1 MDTVQPL
8 LVSNHPPEE
17 CGLATFTREPADAVD
32 LPARES
38 VSSLSATQE
47 TRSAHHL
54 ITTTTESW
62 PSASTFAW
70 PSLLWIG
77 ALHLGALLALVPS
90 CFSWTAVGVCLFLH
104 WLTGGIGIC
113 MTYHRLLTHRSFAI
127 RPRWLEYVLTAIGC
141 CASEGGPIGWV
152 ADHRNHHAHSDDE
165 HDVHSP
171 KRGFAWAHMFWWM
184 TPDVTSRHTPEYYKK
199 WAPDLYK
206 DHVYRWID
214 SYQLVFPILLFAV
227 LYAFGGMSWL
237 IWGGFV
243 RTIFVLHTTWLVNS
257 ATHIWGY
264 RTHETRDS
272 STNLWW
278 VALLTYGEGWH
289 NNHHAFQTSAR
300 HGLRWWEMDTTYVA
314 IRVLSALGLAH
325 SVKLPRFTPASLLPT
340 GASGPRERPAEPGTN
355 ASA

>member
-1 MDTVQPL
+1 
-8 LVSNHPPEE
+8 
-17 CGLATFTREPADAVD
+17 LAAFTPDSADAMD
-32 LPARES
+32 LTAGES
-38 VSSLSATQE
+38 GSFPVAIHK
-47 TRSAHHL
+47 TRSDRCL
-54 ITTTTESW
+54 IMTTTKSW
-62 PSASTFAW
+62 PSAAIAW

-77 ALHLGALLALVPS
+77 ALHLGAMLAFVPS
-90 CFSWTAVGVCLFLH
+90 NFSWTALGVCLVLH

-113 MTYHRLLTHRSFAI
+113 MTYHRLLTHRSFAT
-127 RPRWLEYVLTAIGC
+127 RPRGLEYVLTAIGC

-184 TPDVTSRHTPEYYKK
+184 TPDVTSLHTPQYYKK

-206 DHVYRWID
+206 DRVYRWID
-214 SYQLVFPILLFAV
+214 SYQIVFPILLFAA

-257 ATHIWGY
+257 ATHVWGY
-264 RTHETRDS
+264 RPHETRDS

-300 HGLRWWEMDTTYVA
+300 HGLRWWEVDMTYVG

-325 SVKLPRFTPASLLPT
+325 SVKLPKLMPEFPLATRATRPKTALRET
-340 GASGPRERPAEPGTN
+340 GHVRVGAGR
-355 ASA
+355 

>member
-1 MDTVQPL
+1 MVEHPKSFDHVGFFISFTARRACRNDPERLIAKFTGSIPL
-8 LVSNHPPEE
+8 M
-17 CGLATFTREPADAVD
+17 AA
-32 LPARES
+32 
-38 VSSLSATQE
+38 
-47 TRSAHHL
+47 TRSWS
-54 ITTTTESW
+54 T
-62 PSASTFAW
+62 ASPIAW

-77 ALHLGALLALVPS
+77 ALHLGALLAFVS
-90 CFSWTAVGVCLFLH
+90 SNFSWTALGVCLVLH

-113 MTYHRLLTHRSFAI
+113 MTYHRLLTHRSFAT
-127 RPRWLEYVLTAIGC
+127 RPQWLEYVLTVIGC

-171 KRGFAWAHMFWWM
+171 KHGFAWAHMFWWM
-184 TPDVTSRHTPEYYKK
+184 TPDVTSLHTPEYYKK

-206 DHVYRWID
+206 DPVHRWID
-214 SYQLVFPILLFAV
+214 SYQIVFPILLFAA
-227 LYAFGGMSWL
+227 LYAVGGMSWL

-257 ATHIWGY
+257 ATHVWGY
-264 RTHETRDS
+264 RSHETRDS

-278 VALLTYGEGWH
+278 VAVLTYGEGWH

-300 HGLRWWEMDTTYVA
+300 HGLRWWEVDTTYAA

-325 SVKLPRFTPASLLPT
+325 SVKLPKFTP
-340 GASGPRERPAEPGTN
+340 PRRCCR
-355 ASA
+355 SV